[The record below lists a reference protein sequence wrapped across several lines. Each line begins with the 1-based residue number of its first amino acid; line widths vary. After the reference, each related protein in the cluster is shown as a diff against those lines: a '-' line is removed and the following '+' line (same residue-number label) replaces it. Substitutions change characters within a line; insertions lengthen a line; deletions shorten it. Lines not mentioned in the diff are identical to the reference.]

1 MNRDERRAWGPLVRA
16 AREAQG
22 LKQEDV
28 ALQAGTTR
36 RTLGSIERGDSVAQH
51 DVLGRLLDVLG
62 LTPKRL
68 DDDIEA
74 FMAMLG
80 PLLQMLTIEQ
90 RLAVMPEVMQLV
102 ARALSGTGD
111 HVHVVIDEGGSVP
124 SASARRLRPAERD

>member
-1 MNRDERRAWGPLVRA
+1 MNRDERRAWGPLIRA

-22 LKQEDV
+22 LKQEDL
-28 ALQAGTTR
+28 ADQARTSR

-51 DVLGRLLDVLG
+51 DVLSRLLDVLG
-62 LTPKRL
+62 LTPRRL

-80 PLLQMLTIEQ
+80 PLLQMLTVEQ

-102 ARALSGTGD
+102 ARALSGAD
-111 HVHVVIDEGGSVP
+111 PNVHMVIDEGAPMLG
-124 SASARRLRPAERD
+124 ASARTPQRVESD